1 MSLAQVGDR
10 PSCHGKQLK
19 DHMRTVGEV
28 LHANVLQGEWRLV
41 KSFEP
46 MNTGFIQESRING
59 LFHKVTGGAR
69 LSEPTCSMAGR
80 LMN

>member
-59 LFHKVTGGAR
+59 LLHKVTGGRANV
-69 LSEPTCSMAGR
+69 LDGEVD
-80 LMN
+80 